1 MSQDKER
8 EAFEAW
14 FRHEHGGTPMRDA
27 EVGFYVFPM
36 TQAAWAAW
44 QARAALA
51 SQQAVKGEPYAHI
64 VELPAGE
71 YAGTVKFFTAP
82 SDPRGRPVYLHQ
94 PSPPSREPLTDKQI
108 ERLQTTDTFNGMHPD
123 YLREC
128 VREVERALG
137 IHSRG
142 EGEKA

>member
-1 MSQDKER
+1 MSQDTER
-8 EAFEAW
+8 EAFEHELRRQCFQKPTPEAYDLAW
-14 FRHEHGGTPMRDA
+14 CM
-27 EVGFYVFPM
+27 
-36 TQAAWAAW
+36 W